1 MSRSNNLIEQMALRL
16 EELAADESLA
26 QPVREI
32 IAKACIELS
41 ACNDAV
47 EHAVLF
53 MEDVASTKCL
63 LANPEIHLGKR
74 ELASERSRLRR
85 YASKLRQMLVN
96 DLLGANLKHYT
107 KNPAKPVRYRVRTGD
122 SEVFIE
128 AVFHLG
134 LDDVAVDAMRQMLLE
149 GKMLGHFLEVCL
161 MEGDVVAKGPLYL
174 STELQLARYA
184 QKKAKG
190 GDA

>member
-16 EELAADESLA
+16 EALTADDSIA
-26 QPVREI
+26 QPVREV
-32 IAKACIELS
+32 IAQACIELS

-47 EHAVLF
+47 AHAVLF

-74 ELASERSRLRR
+74 ELIIERSRLRR
-85 YASKLRQMLVN
+85 YASKLRQMLVD
-96 DLLGANLKHYT
+96 DLLGDNLKTYT
-107 KNPAKPVRYRVRTGD
+107 KDPARPVRYRVRTGD

-128 AVFHLG
+128 AVLHLE
-134 LDDVAVDAMRQMLLE
+134 LDDVAVDAMRQMLIQ

-174 STELQLARYA
+174 STEVQLARYA
-184 QKKAKG
+184 QKRAEG
-190 GDA
+190 GDL